1 MIKIIYLCEG
11 LCDMIWIMS
20 FNRIRKYR
28 GSLTLFLLI
37 RSALFEHKH

>member
-1 MIKIIYLCEG
+1 
-11 LCDMIWIMS
+11 MS
-20 FNRIRKYR
+20 HKVYVINRIWKYR